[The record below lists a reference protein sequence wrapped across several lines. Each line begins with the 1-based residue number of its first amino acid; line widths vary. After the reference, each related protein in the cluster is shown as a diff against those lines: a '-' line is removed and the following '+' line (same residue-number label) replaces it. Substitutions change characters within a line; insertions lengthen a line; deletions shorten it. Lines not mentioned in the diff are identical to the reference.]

1 MVGVY
6 VICSTGGQHFYTSV
20 YIQLPTLSWVN
31 TPHGWRFGDRDPAC
45 AIDTCEGTYH
55 PTRGVTHPA
64 ATPPY
69 CVNYICL
76 GKPTLLPRVQG
87 IDGVWELGKTL
98 FERPSGPLL
107 EWGFSAMAETLLLL
121 CCMSGSERWKAFCAP
136 PGNSFSFA
144 NSAIA
149 MRPCFILFN
158 AVTMVTAIVFNHH
171 PSLAERDESGGAV
184 AGFPKPPCYTR

>member
-1 MVGVY
+1 MDGGLGIVTLPVQ
-6 VICSTGGQHFYTSV
+6 STPV
-20 YIQLPTLSWVN
+20 
-31 TPHGWRFGDRDPAC
+31 R
-45 AIDTCEGTYH
+45 ETYH

-121 CCMSGSERWKAFCAP
+121 CCLSGSERWKAFCAP

-149 MRPCFILFN
+149 MRPCFILLN
-158 AVTMVTAIVFNHH
+158 AVTMVTTIVFNHH
-171 PSLAERDESGGAV
+171 PGLQNVRSLV
-184 AGFPKPPCYTR
+184 ALSPVSQSHHAIPGKLTLC